1 MICGFGISTQLN
13 LKEKIMNFDNLSSK
27 YEEGRKW
34 EIFESKDSSEFIRK
48 NSLYIQSNLTYTIRP
63 VLTPVIVSKI
73 YNDKDKSSRYLSNQ
87 EEKFS
92 KISPEFKKYE
102 RCLFWSLDRSNDKV
116 LLVEIPKTAYNT
128 LVDEVNNYNDKII
141 LANNKNLPPSHSAT
155 IGNPFDFVNGASFH
169 LTKVGKGFNTVYKIS
184 NVAIDQLLN
193 DEIEKTKSCKK
204 LEKLFD
210 KIGQKAYNISVEVYC
225 AECSACKG
233 EGFIIDENNNA
244 KKCSCENGNV
254 YL

>member
-1 MICGFGISTQLN
+1 MD
-13 LKEKIMNFDNLSSK
+13 FDKLSSK
-27 YEEGRKW
+27 YEESKKW
-34 EIFESKDSSEFIRK
+34 EIFELKDSSEFIRK
-48 NSLYIQSNLTYTIRP
+48 NSLYIQPNLTYTIRP

-92 KISPEFKKYE
+92 KFSPEVKKYE
-102 RCLFWSLDRSNDKV
+102 RCLFWSLDRSNDKI

-128 LVDEVNNYNDKII
+128 LVDEVSYYNNRTK
-141 LANNKNLPPSHSAT
+141 AVSALNSS
-155 IGNPFDFVNGASFH
+155 GVAPLVNNPFDFVNGASFH
-169 LTKVGKGFNTVYKIS
+169 LTKVGKGFSTIYKIS
-184 NVAIDQLLN
+184 NIAIDQLSN